1 MNNFVPF
8 LFQPDFQAMNWQV
21 RLPMN
26 EKLFVRDPEQSEL
39 GQNIVRR
46 GALLMDKVGFD
57 AFTFKKLA
65 AELNTAEASV
75 YRYFENKHRLLTYL
89 VAWYWS
95 WLEYRV
101 VFGTNNLA
109 DPAAQLK
116 VVVRLIGGGETP
128 ADASGDMDLR
138 ALHRVV
144 IREAAKA
151 YHTSHVT
158 EDNKAQL
165 FKPYKDL
172 CARIADIIKAHN
184 PKYPFTRSLA
194 STLLETAHD
203 QTYFMTNLPSLTDF
217 PKSSTQEPVVAFLE
231 HLLFNAIGTHT
242 AAKRECAA
250 PRKRAA

>member
-1 MNNFVPF
+1 MS
-8 LFQPDFQAMNWQV
+8 WQV

-46 GALLMDKVGFD
+46 GAALMDKVGFD

-89 VAWYWS
+89 AAWYWR

-101 VFGTNNLA
+101 VFSTNNLT

-116 VVVRLIGGGETP
+116 VVVRLVGGAETND
-128 ADASGDMDLR
+128 DAAAVDLR
-138 ALHRVV
+138 VLQRLV
-144 IREAAKA
+144 IREATKA
-151 YHTSHVT
+151 YHTNHVN

-172 CARIADIIKAHN
+172 CARIADIIKAYN
-184 PKYPFTRSLA
+184 PKYPFPRSLA

-203 QTYFMTNLPSLTDF
+203 QTYFMTHLPALTDF
-217 PKSSTQEPVVAFLE
+217 PKAKNQEPVVEFLE
-231 HLLFNAIGTHT
+231 HLLFSAIGFSDTT
-242 AAKRECAA
+242 ATKTTTR
-250 PRKRAA
+250 RKSSSR